1 MFQGVFGYPLIM
13 NEAMPGFTKIGKTTS
28 SVEKRMKELDTA
40 GGSRRLHGSLTI
52 SERLSFGTDA
62 RNNLLKMT

>member
-1 MFQGVFGYPLIM
+1 MTEGVIYILM

-40 GGSRRLHGSLTI
+40 GGSRRRHGSLTI
-52 SERLSFGTDA
+52 SERLRFGTDA